1 LNWRWYCFVYLL
13 LTLFASQCDR
23 LLVSG
28 CGTHFITLHLAAAP
42 KAEKQTWQEMWG
54 NIKKY

>member
-1 LNWRWYCFVYLL
+1 L